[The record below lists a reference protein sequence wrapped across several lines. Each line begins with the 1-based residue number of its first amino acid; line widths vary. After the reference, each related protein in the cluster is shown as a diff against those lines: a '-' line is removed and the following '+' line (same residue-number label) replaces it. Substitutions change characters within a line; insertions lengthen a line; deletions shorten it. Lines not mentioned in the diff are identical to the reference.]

1 MVTTN
6 DDRIVELVRMLIKHG
21 GRDKYN
27 VDHVGY
33 NARLDTLQAAIV
45 LAKLNY
51 IDEFNGKRQEI
62 GKQYTHGLK
71 GIGGLAVPGEL
82 PGTSH
87 VYHQYTIRV
96 LDGKRDDLQKHLKEK
111 GVSTMAYY
119 PFPLHKMK
127 VFGNGRSKSV
137 GSLEKAEL
145 ATQSVLSL
153 PVEPLQS
160 REDTMYVI
168 DRIKGYFSDQ

>member
-1 MVTTN
+1 MT
-6 DDRIVELVRMLIKHG
+6 
-21 GRDKYN
+21 
-27 VDHVGY
+27 
-33 NARLDTLQAAIV
+33 
-45 LAKLNY
+45 
-51 IDEFNGKRQEI
+51 FN
-62 GKQYTHGLK
+62 
-71 GIGGLAVPGEL
+71 
-82 PGTSH
+82 
-87 VYHQYTIRV
+87 
-96 LDGKRDDLQKHLKEK
+96 KHLKEK